1 MNVVLDTNILVSAVW
16 SPGKTAGDI
25 LVAALSGR
33 FNIFYDLRIIE
44 EYFRVL
50 HYPKFGFEDWEID
63 AVLEPIVKYGT
74 VIAAKPAPDVAF
86 TDESDR
92 KFYEVAKTAGAIL
105 VTGNMKHY
113 PSDGI
118 AMSTSDFHALLNR
131 TKA

>member
-1 MNVVLDTNILVSAVW
+1 MNVVLDTNILVSAAW
-16 SPGKTAGDI
+16 SPGKTASDI

-44 EYFRVL
+44 EYLRVM

-74 VIAAKPAPDVAF
+74 VIAAKPAPGVVF

-92 KFYEVAKTAGAIL
+92 KFY
-105 VTGNMKHY
+105 
-113 PSDGI
+113 
-118 AMSTSDFHALLNR
+118 
-131 TKA
+131 